1 MPNPPFVNDN
11 NYLLPDIYPPLIL
24 QHFSIASTFNR
35 HFTFKV
41 QFKIA
46 KMERR
51 SVLNMV
57 RHNSKEAL
65 RVHLH
70 NNPEDANK
78 RIRGC
83 TILYYAIVCRAF
95 ECFKLLVN
103 RGARTESINNHK
115 ADALFCAVT
124 VRHRPMIRFLLARRV
139 SVYGGEQWTSILT
152 PILEKDDVI
161 TLRLLCQYDGNLAS
175 ASIDTGFTSQSAV
188 VNSIRLGAAKCTRFL
203 LNFVTNAQNIMTDD
217 VQHCA
222 LMTAIN
228 ELDADTVIQ
237 ISRLPGFSEGLNT
250 NRFDNGATYLHLA
263 VAVNPTATNHRKK
276 DTIVKVL
283 LRAGADVNFRDRSWN
298 TPIFWASNVDTACVL
313 VLRGADLHIKNAR
326 GLTPRE
332 NCKHN
337 ETKQRLAE
345 WFSLEKTFALDNRR
359 VRRGLLREPVRTT
372 TL

>member
-1 MPNPPFVNDN
+1 
-11 NYLLPDIYPPLIL
+11 
-24 QHFSIASTFNR
+24 
-35 HFTFKV
+35 
-41 QFKIA
+41 
-46 KMERR
+46 
-51 SVLNMV
+51 
-57 RHNSKEAL
+57 
-65 RVHLH
+65 
-70 NNPEDANK
+70 
-78 RIRGC
+78 
-83 TILYYAIVCRAF
+83 
-95 ECFKLLVN
+95 
-103 RGARTESINNHK
+103 
-115 ADALFCAVT
+115 
-124 VRHRPMIRFLLARRV
+124 MIRFLLARRV

-203 LNFVTNAQNIMTDD
+203 LTFVTNAQNIMTDD

-283 LRAGADVNFRDRSWN
+283 LRAGADVNFPRSIMEHTNLLGIRCRHCVCSRSPRSGFAHKERKRPNTKRKLQTQRD
-298 TPIFWASNVDTACVL
+298 
-313 VLRGADLHIKNAR
+313 
-326 GLTPRE
+326 
-332 NCKHN
+332 
-337 ETKQRLAE
+337 
-345 WFSLEKTFALDNRR
+345 
-359 VRRGLLREPVRTT
+359 
-372 TL
+372 